1 MVSIL
6 LSEAQPPIK
15 RSTLRWTAVR
25 RLHSMD
31 PHVALWGSQ
40 GALSP
45 GGLGFVQDGY
55 SGEAMVAHM
64 PL

>member
-1 MVSIL
+1 ML
-6 LSEAQPPIK
+6 LLEAQPPIK
-15 RSTLRWTAVR
+15 RSTLRGTAVR
-25 RLHSMD
+25 SLHSME
-31 PHVALWGSQ
+31 PHVSLRGSQ
-40 GALSP
+40 GAPPP